1 MTDIERLGYDVVVI
15 GAGGSGLRAAIEA
28 RLAGKK
34 TAVISKSLFGK
45 AHTVMAEGGA
55 AAAMGNVNPNDNWQV
70 HFRDTMRGGKFM
82 NNWRMAELHAKESPD
97 RIWELEA
104 WGAVFDR
111 TPDGKISQRNFGGHE
126 YPRLAHV
133 GDRTGLEMIRTL
145 QQKVVALQQE
155 DAVAHGDP
163 EAMIKVFAETTIT
176 RLLTDGGRIAGAFG
190 YIRENGQ
197 FVLFEAPAV
206 ILATGGIG
214 KTFKVTSNSWEYTG
228 DGHALALLA
237 GATLLNMEFV
247 QFHPTHMVWPLS
259 VAGLLVTESVRGDGG
274 VLRNSEGK
282 RFMFGYVPDVFRAQY
297 AETEEEAD
305 RWYTDQANNRRPPEL
320 LPRDEVARS
329 INAEVKAGR
338 GSPHGGV
345 FLDIASRRPAEE
357 ILRKLPSMYHQFKEL
372 ADVDITKEPMEVGPA
387 QHYVMGGVEVDP
399 DTAAATVPGLFAAGE
414 VTGGMH
420 GSNRLGGNSLSDLVV
435 FGRRAGLGAAA
446 YLDSLSEA
454 GGRPTAAAAEI
465 AAAQAEALAPLRR
478 TGGENPY
485 TVHAEVQQTMSSLV
499 GIIRREDEITRA
511 LAELEKLR
519 GRVAQVS
526 AEGGAAYNPGWHLA
540 LDLRNIMLIADCV
553 AQAALERQESRGG
566 HTRDDFP
573 GMSPEWRKVNL
584 ICSLDG
590 DRVALRRQPM
600 IPMRA
605 DLLALFDRAELT
617 KYLTEPELPPEP
629 APDSAPAPEE
639 AG

>member
-1 MTDIERLGYDVVVI
+1 MSDIQRLPYDVVVI

-28 RLAGKK
+28 RLAGKR

-45 AHTVMAEGGA
+45 AHTVMAEGGC

-70 HFRDTMRGGKFM
+70 HFRDTMRGGKFL
-82 NNWRMAELHAKESPD
+82 NNWRMAELHAKEAPD
-97 RIWELEA
+97 RVWELEA
-104 WGAVFDR
+104 WGALFDR
-111 TPDGKISQRNFGGHE
+111 TPDGKISQRNFGGHA

-145 QQKVVALQQE
+145 QQKVVALQQD
-155 DAVAHGDP
+155 DAREHGDP

-176 RLLTDGGRIAGAFG
+176 RLVKDGGRIAGAFG
-190 YIRENGQ
+190 YTRDNGA
-197 FVLFEAPAV
+197 FVLFEAPAI

-259 VAGLLVTESVRGDGG
+259 VRGLLVTESVRGDGG

-282 RFMFGYVPDVFRAQY
+282 RYMFSYVPDVFRAQY

-305 RWYTDQANNRRPPEL
+305 RWYTDPDHNRRPPEL
-320 LPRDEVARS
+320 LPRDEVARA
-329 INAEVKAGR
+329 NLAEIRAGR

-357 ILRKLPSMYHQFKEL
+357 ILRRLPSMYHQFKEL

-399 DTAAATVPGLFAAGE
+399 DTAASVVPGLFAAGE
-414 VTGGMH
+414 VSGGMH
-420 GSNRLGGNSLSDLVV
+420 GSNRLGGNSLSDLLV
-435 FGRRAGLGAAA
+435 FGHRAGQGAVA
-446 YLDSLSEA
+446 YLDSLGA
-454 GGRPTAAAAEI
+454 GRPAASAAEL
-465 AAAQAEALAPLRR
+465 AEAQEEALSPLERS
-478 TGGENPY
+478 GGENPY
-485 TVHAEVQQTMSSLV
+485 TVHAEVQETMSNLV
-499 GIIRREDEITRA
+499 GIIRQEDDIKTALTDLEQLRA
-511 LAELEKLR
+511 RAASVK
-519 GRVAQVS
+519 
-526 AEGGAAYNPGWHLA
+526 AEGSRAYNPGWHLS
-540 LDLRNIMLIADCV
+540 LDLRNIMLIAECV

-566 HTRDDFP
+566 HTRNDFP
-573 GMSPEWRKVNL
+573 KMSPEWRKVNL
-584 ICSLDG
+584 VCSLDG
-590 DRVALRRQPM
+590 DRVTLKRQPM
-600 IPMRA
+600 PAMRP
-605 DLLALFDRAELT
+605 DLLALFERDELA
-617 KYLTEPELPPEP
+617 KYYTDAELPPAE
-629 APDSAPAPEE
+629 AAKAEE
-639 AG
+639 SH